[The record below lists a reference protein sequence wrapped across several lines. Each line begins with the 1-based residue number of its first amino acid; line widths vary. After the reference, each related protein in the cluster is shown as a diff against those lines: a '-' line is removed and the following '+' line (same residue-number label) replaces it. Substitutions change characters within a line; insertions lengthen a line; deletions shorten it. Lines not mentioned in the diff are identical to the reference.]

1 MTESLT
7 SRDVIFVEI
16 VAITKNVPSFKKML
30 VLRKNVEPR
39 GLDLTIFQQQNK
51 EL

>member
-7 SRDVIFVEI
+7 SHDVIFVEI
-16 VAITKNVPSFKKML
+16 VAITKKCTKLQKML

-39 GLDLTIFQQQNK
+39 GLDLTIFQ
-51 EL
+51 

>member
-16 VAITKNVPSFKKML
+16 VAITKKCTKLQKNAGVKK
-30 VLRKNVEPR
+30 KC
-39 GLDLTIFQQQNK
+39 
-51 EL
+51 